1 MTAEAIAMRSWRQ
14 LNSSWLAAS
23 LMELRLRLV
32 RRALGIRV
40 GAASAVAD
48 WIVARD
54 AADQRLDEAR
64 RPELDLLD
72 ARIAAAAQVVQATE
86 ADMSGGVPGPALRVL
101 GELAGLSA
109 FEERLLLMAAA
120 PSLDGAFA
128 PAFAEVH
135 ADARREHA
143 TLHLAL
149 ALYAE
154 PGERLELADALVPS
168 RALRRLRLLDV
179 SAEPHGAF
187 MLRALTVDERVVDYL
202 RGHNR
207 AAQDLEPYLVSLGE
221 SMADPEAAEA
231 TLEAA
236 SPAGT
241 LDDLEAAIVALAQF
255 DNGRWPTVDLIGPPD
270 AGAAEAVVRACR
282 RLALRPY
289 ALRATALAALDPR
302 RRTELVALLG
312 REAVLANLALVVDAT
327 SIEIGSEA
335 GSVVDE
341 LITTVGAPLF
351 VLSTDPW
358 PAEAR
363 LLDVVPIRR
372 PTRTEQ
378 QSLWR
383 TALARHANSVNGEVD
398 AIVQQF
404 DLGPAAI
411 SDIVAGAARHAE
423 GPISGRDLWDACRD
437 RTGSVLDGLA
447 RRLEPAYTWDDIVVG
462 DDVLEQLREVADQVE
477 QRGRVY
483 EEWGFGAGLGR
494 GRGITALFAGPSGT
508 GKTMAA
514 EILARHLRLELHR
527 IDLAGVVSKYIGE
540 TEKNLRRVFDV
551 AESSGAIL
559 LFDEADALFGT
570 RTEVRDSHDRYANV
584 EINYLLQRME
594 DYGGLAVL
602 ATNRRAALDPAF
614 LRRLRFVIEFP
625 FPGEDERRRIWE
637 RVFPPAAALDDVDN
651 GRLSRLEVTGGN
663 IKAIAVNAAFLAAA
677 DARPIGMAHVM
688 RAAAREYSK
697 LSKPVSG
704 AEFGTWVTVARG

>member
-1 MTAEAIAMRSWRQ
+1 VTAEAVATRTWRQ
-14 LNSSWLAAS
+14 LNASWLAAS

-32 RRALGIRV
+32 RHALGIRV

-54 AADQRLDEAR
+54 AADLRLDEDR

-72 ARIAAAAQVVQATE
+72 ARIAAAAEVVHASE
-86 ADMSGGVPGPALRVL
+86 AALGGDLAGPALRVL

-109 FEERLLLMAAA
+109 FEERVLLMAAA

-135 ADARREHA
+135 ADARRDHA

-154 PGERLELADALVPS
+154 PSERLELADALMPS
-168 RALRRLRLLDV
+168 RALRRLRLVDV
-179 SAEPHGAF
+179 SAEPPGAF

-207 AAQDLEPYLVSLGE
+207 AAQDLEPYLVGLE
-221 SMADPEAAEA
+221 EAEA
-231 TLEAA
+231 SSEAA
-236 SPAGT
+236 SEAGAF
-241 LDDLEAAIVALAQF
+241 DDLAAGIIAIAQG

-270 AGAAEAVVRACR
+270 AGATEAVVRACR

-289 ALRATALAALDPR
+289 ALRATAFAALDPR
-302 RRTELVALLG
+302 RRTELVARLG
-312 REAVLANLALVVDAT
+312 REAVLANLAIVVDAT
-327 SIEIGSEA
+327 SIETGSEA
-335 GSVVDE
+335 GAVVDE
-341 LITTVGAPLF
+341 LITTIGAPLF

-358 PAEAR
+358 PTEAR
-363 LLDVVPIRR
+363 FLDVVPVRR

-383 TALARHANSVNGEVD
+383 DALARHANSVNGEVG

-411 SDIVAGAARHAE
+411 ADIVAGAARHTE
-423 GPISGRDLWDACRD
+423 GPISGQDLWDACRE

-447 RRLEPAYTWDDIVVG
+447 RRIEPAYDWDDIVVG

-483 EEWGFGAGLGR
+483 EEWGFGARLGR
-494 GRGITALFAGPSGT
+494 GRGITALFAGSSGT

-594 DYGGLAVL
+594 DYGGLAIL

-651 GRLSRLEVTGGN
+651 GSLSRLEVTGGN
-663 IKAIAVNAAFLAAA
+663 IRTIAVNAAFLAAA
-677 DARPIGMAHVM
+677 DARPIGMSHVM
-688 RAAAREYSK
+688 RAAAREYAK
-697 LSKPVSG
+697 LSKTVSS
-704 AEFGTWVTVARG
+704 AEFGSWVTVARG